1 MPSLNLARF
10 RRSLPFVSAW
20 TTRSALL
27 ASVIVHGAIVG
38 AWIVVE
44 LVRVRGGGE
53 SALSP
58 GRPERPTELTMESP
72 EPSVPPDRPTEISAA
87 AVAEELPSET
97 SSQTPEPTPPAVTT
111 GDELRPTAPSRPDLL
126 SEVEVTPEAP
136 REHAT
141 IGRSAGLALA
151 PRRPKD
157 RPNPTAST
165 EPPIALA
172 ARPPQKPDAT
182 SSVSVPPA
190 PSGGKTGPTAAR
202 TRARPDPVASPKPI
216 YPAKAEKKG
225 IGGRVLLRVQVN
237 HEGVVTSVVV
247 SESSGHAMLDDAAV
261 AAVKKWRFIPAEEN
275 GQKIA
280 TTAMVPIRFDPK
292 L

>member
-1 MPSLNLARF
+1 MLPLNLARF

-44 LVRVRGGGE
+44 IRRDRGGGDAA
-53 SALSP
+53 SHP
-58 GRPERPTELTMESP
+58 GRPERPTEFTMESP
-72 EPSVPPDRPTEISAA
+72 EPIVDPDRPYEFSAA
-87 AVAEELPSET
+87 PTAEDLPSE
-97 SSQTPEPTPPAVTT
+97 SSTETLEPTPPTVTT

-126 SEVEVTPEAP
+126 SEVEVTPDAP
-136 REHAT
+136 KEQAT
-141 IGRSAGLALA
+141 FGRSAARALA

-157 RPNPTAST
+157 RPNPSAST
-165 EPPIALA
+165 EPPIALP

-182 SSVSVPPA
+182 TSVSVPP
-190 PSGGKTGPTAAR
+190 PSGGQTGPTAAR
-202 TRARPDPVASPKPI
+202 TRARPDPAASPKPV

-247 SESSGHAMLDDAAV
+247 SESSGHAMLDEAAV